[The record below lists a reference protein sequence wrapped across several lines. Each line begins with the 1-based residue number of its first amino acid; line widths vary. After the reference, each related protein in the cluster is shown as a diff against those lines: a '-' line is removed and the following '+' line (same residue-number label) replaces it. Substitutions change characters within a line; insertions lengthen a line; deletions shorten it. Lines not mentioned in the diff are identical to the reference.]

1 MRRGLLK
8 DLANT
13 PTQIACGWRLYG
25 DLPRLTA
32 LSGSEV
38 VVDLLLGK
46 AMVDG
51 GDLSSSLIVAE
62 KAATWFDERLQR
74 DGVPTGTVEAASLI
88 LKPLREGRGLRVDCM
103 TVVRTASRTYESR
116 ETTRWHPGDV

>member
-38 VVDLLLGK
+38 VVDLLLGT

-51 GDLSSSLIVAE
+51 GELSSSLIVAE
-62 KAATWFDERLQR
+62 KAASWFDERLQR

-88 LKPLREGRGLRVDCM
+88 HKPLREGRGLRFDCM

-116 ETTRWHPGDV
+116 ETTRWHPGDG

>member
-38 VVDLLLGK
+38 VVDLLQGT

-62 KAATWFDERLQR
+62 KASSWFDERLQR

-88 LKPLREGRGLRVDCM
+88 LKPFREGRGLRVDCM
-103 TVVRTASRTYESR
+103 TVVRTGSRTYESR
-116 ETTRWHPGDV
+116 DSARWHPGDG

>member
-13 PTQIACGWRLYG
+13 PKQIACGWRLYA

-38 VVDLLLGK
+38 VVDLLQGT
-46 AMVDG
+46 AVVDG
-51 GDLSSSLIVAE
+51 GDLSSSLIVTE
-62 KAATWFDERLQR
+62 KAASWFDERLRR
-74 DGVPTGTVEAASLI
+74 DDVPTGTVEAASLI
-88 LKPLREGRGLRVDCM
+88 LQPIREGRGLRVDCM
-103 TVVRTASRTYESR
+103 TVVRTVSDTYESR
-116 ETTRWHPGDV
+116 DTTRWHPGD